1 MKVCSCSNQ
10 GYGNV
15 VFTGKHL
22 YNEVYN
28 MYGTLNLCQVLAGS
42 QRFKKNARKDLS

>member
-1 MKVCSCSNQ
+1 MVAPVDQ
-10 GYGNV
+10 VYENV

-28 MYGTLNLCQVLAGS
+28 MYGTMNLCQVFSGS
-42 QRFKKNARKDLS
+42 TIFKKKNARKD